1 MGFVTPTEV
10 QARAIPPLR
19 RGEDLIGQAQTGTGK
34 TAAFGIPIVEKI
46 DPSSSHVQAL
56 ILTPTRELCVQVDRR
71 DRAHRPVPRRAHRRH
86 LRRLGHGPPDRG
98 PQARRAGRG
107 RDAGP
112 RARPHPPPRAAAR
125 PGQHRHPR
133 RGRPHARHGL
143 HRRRRDD
150 PRPLAAE
157 RQTALFSA
165 TMPYAILRICD
176 RFMKPNPA
184 HVTVR
189 PDLRTVETVRQLVY
203 FVAEQDKVAALVELN
218 EHYGFDR
225 LLVFRHTQIGVDRL
239 AATLKRRGKN
249 VAALHGGLSQR
260 ERDRT
265 LAAFR
270 AGKIQFLIATNV
282 ASRGLDITDL
292 PYVLSFDIPEDA
304 DTYVHRIGRTGRAG
318 ARGDRH
324 HVRRR
329 VGPRRLGGDPR
340 RGRGQGRGRPSSTS
354 TAARV
359 GADEPSQRRCDAG
372 PAWMAFEPRGSS
384 RLRRSLVAL
393 GPGRRARSWAP
404 PRSPVDAPQRAA
416 TMADG
421 PSRSSIGETARRRAA
436 RSAAPTRLE
445 PLETSGEP
453 SSVAVPERRRPRE
466 VDRQRRRER
475 SLGPARTPARRG
487 RGRLRRFT
495 HYIAA
500 RHPTIRSASS
510 PTTGEAA
517 SPGAVAGCGGDGP
530 RVRD

>member
-1 MGFVTPTEV
+1 LPDTHTQRARPRRRRATKPSGPVAIEVATEAEAGAPSELEVAALAAASGYRFGDIEVPATIARAIESMGFVTPTEV
-10 QARAIPPLR
+10 QARSIPPLR

-34 TAAFGIPIVEKI
+34 TAAFGIPIVEKV
-46 DPSSSHVQAL
+46 DPSGRYVQAL
-56 ILTPTRELCVQVDRR
+56 VLTPTRELCVQVTEEVERIGRFRGVHSVAIYGGSSMDRQI
-71 DRAHRPVPRRAHRRH
+71 DA
-86 LRRLGHGPPDRG
+86 LKRG
-98 PQARRAGRG
+98 AQVVVGTPGRVL
-107 RDAGP
+107 D
-112 RARPHPPPRAAAR
+112 
-125 PGQHRHPR
+125 
-133 RGRPHARHGL
+133 L
-143 HRRRRDD
+143 IRRRELLLDRVHTVILDEAD
-150 PRPLAAE
+150 RMLDMGFIVDVETILSRSPRS

-318 ARGDRH
+318 REGTAITF
-324 HVRRR
+324 
-329 VGPRRLGGDPR
+329 VGEWDLDAWEAIR
-340 RGRGQGRGRPSSTS
+340 SE
-354 TAARV
+354 V
-359 GADEPSQRRCDAG
+359 GAQVEVGELDLYG
-372 PAWMAFEPRGSS
+372 PAG
-384 RLRRSLVAL
+384 
-393 GPGRRARSWAP
+393 
-404 PRSPVDAPQRAA
+404 
-416 TMADG
+416 
-421 PSRSSIGETARRRAA
+421 
-436 RSAAPTRLE
+436 
-445 PLETSGEP
+445 
-453 SSVAVPERRRPRE
+453 
-466 VDRQRRRER
+466 
-475 SLGPARTPARRG
+475 
-487 RGRLRRFT
+487 
-495 HYIAA
+495 
-500 RHPTIRSASS
+500 
-510 PTTGEAA
+510 
-517 SPGAVAGCGGDGP
+517 
-530 RVRD
+530 